1 MRFQRIDLIKYGK
14 FSDRPIEFPLPSPV
28 RCDFHLIIGPNEAGK
43 STLRSAILD
52 VLFGIP
58 TRSPLA
64 FLHPLNELRLGAY
77 VSNHAAVLEFHRT
90 KAQKQTLRSPAD
102 VVLPDAALVPFLG
115 SADRG
120 FFDQMFGLDHSRLVA
135 GGNSI
140 LSAENDI
147 GRILF
152 QSAAGV
158 AGLGKIRDAL
168 LAEAEKLWA
177 PRKAAD
183 RAYYIGAEQLDKA
196 TAAMKQATVRTRV
209 WTEANAQL
217 EKLKEKLAIE
227 QDGLRQ
233 LQLDRSRL
241 ERVRRAA
248 PFLRALRESELELG
262 RLGEVAELPPDAA
275 AILNTAE
282 RELATA
288 RQVRILRSEEVTRT
302 EQALAQI
309 RVDEHVLALTADIA
323 ALDALRLQYSGHER
337 DIALRER
344 EAAAL
349 WQEIVEACKQ
359 LGWKT
364 TSEEELAARLPT
376 LLVRRELGQLA
387 RSRSGLTQAVTA
399 AEQAVRARQAEVD
412 TLSRQLAQVRMQ
424 EVKPSL
430 RATLAAARSLGDA
443 DTALQK
449 QEREVRRAQ
458 AALEAALQALG
469 QWGRAMPELAA
480 MQAPSQ
486 QRLARLGQDRQALAA
501 DARAALKRVEEQRAQ
516 VVALELDVSQYEELH
531 RPTTQEAVQKARQE
545 RDASW
550 RAIKGGELGLE
561 QGARQFEVAV
571 SQADAVADAR
581 LDHVEEATEL
591 QSRRHRLEREHQ
603 ALLSLQQESRRI
615 DAELARFDWA
625 WEQTAAALGLSGI
638 ALDDIGDWLTKREKA
653 LECMAAY
660 EEASHSHDAIF
671 RTVSE
676 CKRNLA
682 GALREEGLCVTD
694 DASLSALCVQ
704 AENHIQSIDSARVR
718 HETLLSQLLTAQSLA
733 RTLQQSLEDAQ
744 AQEGR
749 WLAEWTCAVA
759 NAGLPEGSN
768 IGTVEGALELI
779 SGIEERLARTRQI
792 RVEHID
798 VMQAQLH
805 ELGARAE
812 RLAQAIAP
820 ELSGA
825 SPTRV
830 AQELSARLEQARE
843 ASSQARRLR
852 EVLHV
857 AHTQA
862 EAAQE
867 SIQTAKAR
875 LRPLLE
881 RAGVDSHAALS
892 EAIAR
897 SDQRRALNDDMLKA
911 RNSLID
917 SSDGLTRE
925 QIEAEVD
932 AVDLGRLTA
941 DLAHLDEEMAEAV
954 RRQNSLSAECRDAM
968 RVLADIGGSDA
979 AARAEAERQEA
990 IAQMSDA
997 AERYIKVFTAA
1008 RLLRWS
1014 TDRYREEKQGPMLAR
1029 AGAIF
1034 AKLSGGSFQK
1044 LVVDFDAEPMT
1055 LEGLRCDGKLV
1066 GISGMSDGTR
1076 DQLYLALRLAA
1087 LELHLEQAPPLPFVA
1102 DDLFINYDDTR
1113 SRAGFEALAA
1123 LSEKTQV
1130 IYLSHHDHLVPVVQ
1144 EVFGQ
1149 QVNVVFL

>member
-1 MRFQRIDLIKYGK
+1 MRFHRIDLIKYGK
-14 FSDRPIEFPLPSPV
+14 FSGRSIEFPRACPA
-28 RCDFHLIIGPNEAGK
+28 RNDFHLIIGPNEAGK

-64 FLHPLNELRLGAY
+64 FLHPLNELRLGAH
-77 VSNHAAVLEFHRT
+77 VGNHAAALEFHRA

-102 VVLPDAALVPFLG
+102 AVLPDTALAPFLG
-115 SADRG
+115 TADRG

-140 LSAENDI
+140 LSAENDV

-177 PRKAAD
+177 PKKAAN

-196 TAAMKQATVRTRV
+196 TAAMKEATVRTRV
-209 WTEANAQL
+209 WAEASAQL
-217 EKLKEKLAIE
+217 EKVKEKLGIE
-227 QDGLRQ
+227 QDRLRQ

-248 PFLRALRESELELG
+248 PFLRALRESESQLS
-262 RLGEVAELPPDAA
+262 RLGEVPELAPDAA
-275 AILNTAE
+275 AVLDMAQ

-288 RQVRILRSEEVTRT
+288 GQTLVLRTEELART

-309 RVDEHVLALTADIA
+309 RVDEHVLALAADIA
-323 ALDALRLQYSGHER
+323 AVDALRLQYSGHES

-359 LGWKT
+359 LGWKIA
-364 TSEEELAARLPT
+364 SEEALAARLPT

-387 RSRSGLTQAVTA
+387 RSRSGLMQAVTA
-399 AEQAVRARQAEVD
+399 AEQAVRVRQAEVD
-412 TLSRQLAQVRMQ
+412 ALSRQLAQVRM
-424 EVKPSL
+424 EEIRPGL
-430 RATLAAARSLGDA
+430 RVALAKARSLGDTDA
-443 DTALQK
+443 ALQK
-449 QEREVRRAQ
+449 QQHAAGRAQ

-469 QWGRAMPELAA
+469 RWSKAMPELTA
-480 MQAPSQ
+480 MQPPSR
-486 QRLARLGQDRQALAA
+486 QRLARLAQDRQTLAA
-501 DARAALKRVEEQRAQ
+501 DARVASKRAEEQKAQ
-516 VVALELDVSQYEELH
+516 VAALELDVLQYEELH
-531 RPTTQEAVQKARQE
+531 RPTTQEAVRQARRE
-545 RDASW
+545 RDAFW
-550 RAIKGGELGLE
+550 NAIKSGDTGPE
-561 QGARQFEVAV
+561 QGARRFETAMAH
-571 SQADAVADAR
+571 ADALADTR

-591 QSRRHRLEREHQ
+591 QSRRHRLERERQ
-603 ALLSLQQESRRI
+603 ALLALQQESRRV
-615 DAELARFDWA
+615 DADLSRFDLE
-625 WEQTAAALGLSGI
+625 WEQTAAALGLPGI
-638 ALDDIGDWLTKREKA
+638 ALDDIGDWLAKREKV
-653 LECMAAY
+653 LECMAAC
-660 EEASHSHDAIF
+660 EEAGGNHETVSQA
-671 RTVSE
+671 VSE
-676 CKRNLA
+676 CRRNLA
-682 GALREEGLCVTD
+682 GALREQGLCVAD

-704 AENHIQSIDSARVR
+704 AEHHIQVIDGARVR
-718 HETLLSQLLTAQSLA
+718 HETLSSQLLTAQSLA
-733 RTLQQSLEDAQ
+733 GTLQRALEDAQ
-744 AQEGR
+744 AQASH
-749 WLAEWTCAVA
+749 WFDEWTHAVA
-759 NAGLPEGSN
+759 RAGLPEASN
-768 IGTVEGALELI
+768 IVTVEGALELI
-779 SGIEERLARTRQI
+779 SGIEEKLARMRQI
-792 RVEHID
+792 RIERID
-798 VMQAQLH
+798 VMRSQLNELAAQAD
-805 ELGARAE
+805 
-812 RLAQAIAP
+812 RLAQAVAP

-825 SPTRV
+825 APSCV
-830 AQELSARLEQARE
+830 AQELSARLTGARE
-843 ASSQARRLR
+843 ASSQVRRLR
-852 EVLHV
+852 EVLD
-857 AHTQA
+857 AARAQA
-862 EAAQE
+862 DAARE
-867 SIQTAKAR
+867 SIRTAKAR

-897 SDQRRALNDDMLKA
+897 SDQRRALNDGMLKA
-911 RNSLID
+911 GSNLID
-917 SSDGLTRE
+917 SGDGLTRE

-932 AVDLGRLTA
+932 AADLGCLAA
-941 DLAHLDEEMAEAV
+941 DIAHLDEDMAEAV
-954 RRQNSLSAECRDAM
+954 RCQNSLSAEARDAM
-968 RVLADIGGSDA
+968 RVLAGIGGSDA

-1034 AKLSGGSFQK
+1034 AKLSGGSFRK

-1055 LEGLRCDGKLV
+1055 LEGLRYDGKLV
-1066 GISGMSDGTR
+1066 GVSGMSDGTR
-1076 DQLYLALRLAA
+1076 DQLYLALRLSA

-1113 SRAGFEALAA
+1113 SKAGFEALAA

-1130 IYLSHHDHLVPVVQ
+1130 IYLSHHDHLVPVVRD
-1144 EVFGQ
+1144 VFGE
-1149 QVNVVFL
+1149 QVNIVFL